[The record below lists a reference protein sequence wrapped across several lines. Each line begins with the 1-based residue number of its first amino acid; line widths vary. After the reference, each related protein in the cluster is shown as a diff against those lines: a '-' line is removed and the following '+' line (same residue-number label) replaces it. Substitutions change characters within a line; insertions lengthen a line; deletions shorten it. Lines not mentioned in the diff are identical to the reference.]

1 MNICIDSRT
10 IYKRNTGFGYYAFY
24 LIRHILQSGC
34 NDHISLILH
43 KNVATLFF
51 IPLCTKHH
59 VILTAVDYRNRI
71 LRDAWENL
79 VLPIIFKKHNINI
92 FHSLTFHMPVL
103 RIGNIK
109 QVVTIHDLVVF
120 KMPEIY
126 PKYYTIYW
134 RFIIKRSLKRSS
146 KIIAISEA
154 TKQDIIDL
162 FNIKE
167 DKIHVIYH
175 GIDLKKFRPKEE
187 TNGVR
192 TILKKYGLKRPY
204 IMALG
209 LSDLRKNGERIL
221 KSYSKIIKDKTKDVS
236 LAICGILRKK
246 NRVLFDQIKEH
257 GLSDRV
263 VMTGFV
269 EDEDLPILYRAAD
282 LFVFPSLYE
291 GFGFPIIEA
300 MACGTPVIT
309 SNVSSMPE
317 VAGDAALLVDPYD
330 VDAIAKAIHRVLTDN
345 SLRETLVKEG
355 LERVKQFSWQ
365 KCAEETIKVYE
376 SFTPNKSA

>member
-1 MNICIDSRT
+1 MNICIDGRT

-24 LIRHILQSGC
+24 LIRHILQSEC
-34 NDHISLILH
+34 NDHITLILH
-43 KNVATLFF
+43 KDLANLFF
-51 IPLCTKHH
+51 MPSCTKHH
-59 VILTAVDYRNRI
+59 EILTAVDYRNRI

-79 VLPIIFKKHNINI
+79 VLPIIFKKHNINM
-92 FHSLTFHMPVL
+92 FHSLTFHMPIL

-134 RFIIKRSLKRSS
+134 RFIIKRSLERSS

-175 GIDLKKFRPKEE
+175 GIDLKRFRPKEE
-187 TNGVR
+187 TNGVGA
-192 TILKKYGLKRPY
+192 TLKKYGLKKPY

-221 KSYSKIIKDKTKDVS
+221 N
-236 LAICGILRKK
+236 LRKR

-282 LFVFPSLYE
+282 LFIFPSLYE
-291 GFGFPIIEA
+291 GFGLPILEA

-309 SNVSSMPE
+309 SNISSMPE
-317 VAGDAALLVDPYD
+317 VAGDSALLVDPYD
-330 VDAIAKAIHRVLTDN
+330 VDALAKAMHGILTDKGLKE
-345 SLRETLVKEG
+345 SLVKKG
-355 LERVKQFSWQ
+355 LERVKQFSWE
-365 KCAEETIKVYE
+365 KCAEETIRVY
-376 SFTPNKSA
+376 